1 MLSVEM
7 LLSDGDRDKEPLL
20 AGVAVSSEK
29 QQPLVDAV
37 RNSSSSVSVSISRDW
52 RFSSFFYKKNSNYL
66 NLVKSQLKRKSLSH
80 LGHFT
85 FLTN

>member
-1 MLSVEM
+1 MRVSCSTVTIVLPANGSSPVTSSMLSVEM

-29 QQPLVDAV
+29 QKPLVDAV

-52 RFSSFFYKKNSNYL
+52 RFSSFFYKKI
-66 NLVKSQLKRKSLSH
+66 QII
-80 LGHFT
+80 
-85 FLTN
+85 

>member
-1 MLSVEM
+1 VTIVLPANGSSPVTSSMLSVEM

-37 RNSSSSVSVSISRDW
+37 RNRSSSVSVSISRDW
-52 RFSSFFYKKNSNYL
+52 RFSSFYLENYL
-66 NLVKSQLKRKSLSH
+66 N
-80 LGHFT
+80 
-85 FLTN
+85 